1 MKPACRQAGSKKIML
16 AKIIAFIFGSIMGSF
31 LNVCIHRMPLGESV
45 VWPSSHCP
53 KCKKR
58 IPAYDNIPFISYMLL
73 KGKCRFCK
81 EKISFRYIIVELLTA
96 IMFVAL
102 FAHFGLSY
110 DFFFYMILVC
120 ALIVA
125 TFIDIQHR
133 IIPDEI
139 SLGGLIVGFILNI
152 VKNFVEFKQCS
163 FEHPII
169 NPPPALDSFLG
180 ILIGGGIIYYTGK
193 LFDWVWF
200 KKLKRPPIQG
210 ETESMGGGDVKL
222 LAMIGAFLGWQKAI
236 LTFFLAPLLG
246 VVFAIKNLRIKII
259 NISVKKD
266 QDVSYGPSLHIKIF
280 NTVTVVYFKE
290 HLMSYG
296 PFLSLAAILS
306 LFWADKI
313 IGLFFLR

>member
-1 MKPACRQAGSKKIML
+1 MIAN
-16 AKIIAFIFGSIMGSF
+16 IIAFIFGSIMGSF
-31 LNVCIHRMPLGESV
+31 LNVCIYRMPLGESV
-45 VWPSSHCP
+45 VWPGSHCP

-58 IPAYDNIPFISYMLL
+58 IPAYDNIPFISYILL

-139 SLGGLIVGFILNI
+139 SLGGMILGFILSAIKGFNL
-152 VKNFVEFKQCS
+152 K
-163 FEHPII
+163 PITYNLKPTI
-169 NPPPALDSFLG
+169 DSFLG
-180 ILIGGGIIYYTGK
+180 IIIGGGIIYLTGK
-193 LFDWVWF
+193 IFDLIYF
-200 KKLKRPPIQG
+200 KLLKRPPIQG

-222 LAMIGAFLGWQKAI
+222 LAMIGAFLGWQKAVV
-236 LTFFLAPLLG
+236 TFLLAPFLG
-246 VVFAIKNLRIKII
+246 VVIGVINLI
-259 NISVKKD
+259 VKKD
-266 QDVSYGPSLHIKIF
+266 HTIP
-280 NTVTVVYFKE
+280 
-290 HLMSYG
+290 YG

-313 IGLFFLR
+313 IGLFLLR